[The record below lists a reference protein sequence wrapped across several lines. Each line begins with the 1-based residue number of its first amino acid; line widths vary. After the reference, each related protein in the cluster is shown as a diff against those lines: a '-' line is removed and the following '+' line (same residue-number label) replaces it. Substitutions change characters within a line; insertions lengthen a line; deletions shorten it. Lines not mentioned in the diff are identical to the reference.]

1 MKKFNFLFVCAVS
14 VLFWSVSAQAQVRFG
29 DNLGN
34 HQATKDLDMKTFNVK
49 NIGILGYNSIAT
61 ISNVSGG
68 GNIGTAATTV
78 DKYTIFPV
86 NQTSTGQALTLP
98 TPGDGAIGH
107 VAYIKNAGTASFT
120 MYGVTVAIGGMV
132 QLTYDGAAWSVTS
145 AGTAVSVLG
154 TPTGSNANG
163 GVIAGNTLS
172 LSFADGTNPGLV
184 STGTQT
190 FAGDKTLSGA
200 TTFTGNVSQT
210 GSTTFSTGTGTVLLN
225 GDVSLA
231 AGKSLAYASGAGN
244 FDQSLSTGTFKT
256 GTGAVSLNGI
266 TTLNGNT
273 TLSSGKSFSFTD
285 GTTNTI
291 TLSSPTSVTSYA
303 LTLPTA
309 AAAFNGQMLSSTTA
323 GALSWVTVTP
333 VDAGTVSNNTL
344 RWDNTAKKWVE
355 SSALTNDATN
365 IATTGNLS
373 IGGATTSTGN
383 LTVGSNKFTVTAAS
397 GNTLVAGTLGV
408 TGATTLSN
416 TLGVSGATTLSST
429 LAVTGTTALGDNT
442 TLANGKSLI
451 FTGNSKTV
459 TLTPSAS
466 TANAYT
472 LTLPTDKGT
481 ANQVLTATDAAGTLG
496 WATPTKL
503 TKTLIAMGSG
513 ASAHLAN
520 DGSSNNS
527 YTYTFTVTGV
537 LADDAVIVNFAAADY
552 TTTGWLNPGV
562 NDGIVIMSAVATAI
576 NTVKVTLANME
587 AGTTPSIDALQ
598 LSIAYGR

>member
-472 LTLPTDKGT
+472 LTLPTDKGI
-481 ANQVLTATDAAGTLG
+481 NKSKDSQVC
-496 WATPTKL
+496 
-503 TKTLIAMGSG
+503 
-513 ASAHLAN
+513 
-520 DGSSNNS
+520 
-527 YTYTFTVTGV
+527 
-537 LADDAVIVNFAAADY
+537 
-552 TTTGWLNPGV
+552 
-562 NDGIVIMSAVATAI
+562 
-576 NTVKVTLANME
+576 
-587 AGTTPSIDALQ
+587 
-598 LSIAYGR
+598 